1 MTLSIEPADFE
12 DPSLG
17 AFLEAHLADM
27 APQSPLE
34 SQHALDLGC
43 STPANR
49 PALDSAEGPAHR
61 GHLRVGGIGAGP
73 RGAQEHADGPGLPRA
88 RRRFPLLFHA
98 LEDAAQRKL
107 PRISLETG
115 AMEFFAPARSLY
127 RKHGFKQCQP
137 FGSYRE
143 DPNSIY
149 ITRIPELK

>member
-1 MTLSIEPADFE
+1 MTLSIEPANFE
-12 DPSLG
+12 DPSLR

-34 SQHALDLGC
+34 SQHALDL
-43 STPANR
+43 A
-49 PALDSAEGPAHR
+49 ALRQPTVRLWTAQKDHR
-61 GHLRVGGIGAGP
+61 IVGTCALAVLEPGHEELKSMRTDP
-73 RGAQEHADGPGLPRA
+73 DFRGQGVASR
-88 RRRFPLLFHA
+88 LLFHA

-107 PRISLETG
+107 SRISLETG

-137 FGSYRE
+137 FGSYQE

-149 ITRIPELK
+149 MTRILELG

>member
-12 DPSLG
+12 DPSLR

-34 SQHALDLGC
+34 SQHALDL
-43 STPANR
+43 A
-49 PALDSAEGPAHR
+49 ALRQPTVRLWTAQKDQRIVGTCALAVLEPGHEELKSMRTDPDFR
-61 GHLRVGGIGAGP
+61 GQGVASR
-73 RGAQEHADGPGLPRA
+73 
-88 RRRFPLLFHA
+88 LLFHA

-107 PRISLETG
+107 SRISLETG

-127 RKHGFKQCQP
+127 RKHGFQQCQP
-137 FGSYRE
+137 FGSYLE

-149 ITRIPELK
+149 MTRILELN